1 MISPDSMGTACPSS
15 GRNSTYPSVQISGA
29 SSLHRKGKFIDR
41 EDEWN
46 RLEWEIIRAGREGRI
61 LGGLSPQTK

>member
-1 MISPDSMGTACPSS
+1 
-15 GRNSTYPSVQISGA
+15 
-29 SSLHRKGKFIDR
+29 LHRRGKFVGR

-61 LGGLSPQTK
+61 LGALEPQGK